1 MRQALATRLALTHA
15 LAFSVVLALTP
26 LDGLAQSADALIE
39 QGIAQRRA
47 GDDVAALATLR
58 QAYASSPT
66 PRAAAQLGL
75 VHQALGQWV
84 EAHTRL
90 NEALAAV
97 GDAWIERNRA
107 ALQQALGVVQGEV
120 GTVEILIRP
129 LPPEARATLGATDI
143 GPLPMEHP
151 LVVVAGEE
159 ELEVSA
165 PGHRTVRRAVR
176 VRAGQL
182 SRVTVELGP
191 ETADADADAAIESS
205 ADAERAPRSAPSA
218 PEVPTEPAGQPT
230 IPSGQRLEPAERS
243 GGEDWIVWVIA
254 GSVVIVGVGVAVGV
268 LASQQSLEPPLPG
281 TVGAVELLRF

>member
-47 GDDVAALATLR
+47 GNDVAALATLR

-120 GTVEILIRP
+120 GTVELLIRP

-191 ETADADADAAIESS
+191 ETADADAAIESS

-218 PEVPTEPAGQPT
+218 PEVPAETEGQPT
-230 IPSGQRLEPAERS
+230 IPSNQRLEPAERS

>member
-47 GDDVAALATLR
+47 GNDVAALATLR

-120 GTVEILIRP
+120 GTVELLIRP
-129 LPPEARATLGATDI
+129 LPPEARATLGARDI

-191 ETADADADAAIESS
+191 ETADADAAIESS

-218 PEVPTEPAGQPT
+218 PEVPAETEGQPT
-230 IPSGQRLEPAERS
+230 IPSNQRLEPAERS